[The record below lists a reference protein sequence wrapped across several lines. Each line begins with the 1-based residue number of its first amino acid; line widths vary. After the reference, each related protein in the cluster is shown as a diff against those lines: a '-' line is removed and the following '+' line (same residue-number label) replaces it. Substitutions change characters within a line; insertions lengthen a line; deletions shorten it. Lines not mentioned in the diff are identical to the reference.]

1 MQIDVN
7 VALTLVIAIL
17 VLLAGRFLISRI
29 SFLRTYSIPE
39 PVIGGLIVAVVLTAA
54 RALLDARISFDMAL
68 QTPFQLAFFSTIGL
82 SADVRMLAVGGRK
95 LVVFAIVVSIFL
107 VVQNAVGVAAA
118 LALDL
123 NPLIGLLTGSIT
135 LTGGHGT
142 GVAYGKLFGEVNN
155 LQGAMEVAMAAATFG
170 LVTGG
175 LLAGPVAHFLVSR
188 YKLKGQSDA
197 EDFAVPGELGPDE
210 GRRLSPESFI
220 ETLLLIVVC
229 VAIGGLLAA
238 LVKIP
243 GITLP
248 AFIWC
253 LFVGIVIRNIFSFTR
268 VYTIDSNTLELL
280 GTVSLSLFLAMA
292 LMALRLWEL
301 VSLAGPMLFIL
312 ALQVIVMAI
321 YAVLVTF
328 VAMGRTYDA
337 AVLAAGHIGFALGA
351 TSTAIASMQAI
362 TSRYG
367 HSPLAFL
374 LVPVTGAFLI
384 DIINALL
391 LQGFLTLPWFGF

>member
-17 VLLAGRFLISRI
+17 VLLVGRLLISRI
-29 SFLRTYSIPE
+29 GVLRTYSIPE
-39 PVIGGLIVAVVLTAA
+39 PVIGGLIVAVILTAA
-54 RALLDARISFDMAL
+54 RALLDARITFDMAL

-107 VVQNAVGVAAA
+107 IVQNAVGVAAA

-142 GVAYGKLFGEVNN
+142 GVAYGKLFGEINN

-188 YKLKGQSDA
+188 YKLKGQSDTA
-197 EDFAVPGELGPDE
+197 DLAVPGELGPDE

-220 ETLLLIVVC
+220 ETLLLIVAC
-229 VAIGGLLAA
+229 VAIGGLLGS

-253 LFVGIVIRNIFSFTR
+253 LFVGIVIRNIFSLTR
-268 VYTIDSNTLELL
+268 IYTIDANTLELL

-312 ALQVIVMAI
+312 VLQVVAMAI
-321 YAVLVTF
+321 YAVFVTF

>member
-1 MQIDVN
+1 MQIDIN

-17 VLLAGRFLISRI
+17 VLLVGRLLISRI
-29 SFLRTYSIPE
+29 AVLRTYSIPE
-39 PVIGGLIVAVVLTAA
+39 PVIGGLIVAVILTAA
-54 RALLDARISFDMAL
+54 RALLDARVTFDMAL

-82 SADVRMLAVGGRK
+82 SADVRMLMVGGRK
-95 LVVFAIVVSIFL
+95 LVVFAVVVSIFL
-107 VVQNAVGVAAA
+107 IVQNAVGVAAA

-188 YKLKGQSDA
+188 YRLKGEADA
-197 EDFAVPGELGPDE
+197 EDLAVPGELGPDE
-210 GRRLSPESFI
+210 RRRLSPESFI

-229 VAIGGLLAA
+229 VAIGGLLGA

-253 LFVGIVIRNIFSFTR
+253 LFVGIVIRNFFSFTR
-268 VYTIDSNTLELL
+268 VYTIDANTLELL

-301 VSLAGPMLFIL
+301 VSLAGPMLLIL
-312 ALQVIVMAI
+312 VLQVVAMAI

-328 VAMGRTYDA
+328 VVMGRNYDA

-384 DIINALL
+384 DITNALL

>member
-7 VALTLVIAIL
+7 AALTLVIAIL
-17 VLLAGRFLISRI
+17 VLLIGRFFISH
-29 SFLRTYSIPE
+29 SNFLRTYSIPE
-39 PVIGGLIVAVVLTAA
+39 PVIGGLLIAIILTAA
-54 RALLDARISFDMAL
+54 RVLLDARVTFDMAL

-82 SADVRMLAVGGRK
+82 SADVRMLAVGGRR
-95 LVVFAIVVSIFL
+95 LVVFAVLVSAFL

-118 LALDL
+118 ISFDL
-123 NPLIGLLTGSIT
+123 NPIMGLLAGSAT
-135 LTGGHGT
+135 LSGGHGT

-170 LVTGG
+170 LVLGG
-175 LLAGPVAHFLVSR
+175 ILAGPAAHLLISR
-188 YKLKGQSDA
+188 YKLRGGPDT
-197 EDFAVPGELGPDE
+197 EENAVPGEIAPE
-210 GRRLSPESFI
+210 ERRPLSPESFI
-220 ETLLLIVVC
+220 ETVLLIMVC
-229 VAIGGLLAA
+229 VAIGGLLSAT
-238 LVKIP
+238 VKIP

-248 AFIWC
+248 AFVWC
-253 LFVGIVIRNIFSFTR
+253 LFVGIIIRNVLSFTR
-268 VYTIDSNTLELL
+268 LYTIDANTLELL

-301 VSLAGPMLFIL
+301 VGLAGPMLGIL
-312 ALQVIVMAI
+312 VLQVAALVI
-321 YAVLVTF
+321 YAMVVTF
-328 VAMGRTYDA
+328 VVMGRTYDA
-337 AVLAAGHIGFALGA
+337 AVLAAGHIGFGLGA

-384 DIINALL
+384 DIANALI

>member
-17 VLLAGRFLISRI
+17 VLLVGRLLISHI
-29 SFLRTYSIPE
+29 AFLRTYSIPE
-39 PVIGGLIVAVVLTAA
+39 PVIGGLIVAVVLTTV
-54 RALLDARISFDMAL
+54 RALFDARVTFDMAL

-95 LVVFAIVVSIFL
+95 LVVFAVVVSIFL
-107 VVQNAVGVAAA
+107 IVQNAVGVAAA

-188 YKLKGQSDA
+188 YKLKGQGDA
-197 EDFAVPGELGPDE
+197 EDMAVPGELGPDE

-229 VAIGGLLAA
+229 VAIGGLLGS

-253 LFVGIVIRNIFSFTR
+253 LFVGIVIRNIFSLTR
-268 VYTIDSNTLELL
+268 VYTIDANTLELL

-301 VSLAGPMLFIL
+301 VSLAGPMLLIL
-312 ALQVIVMAI
+312 VLQVVAMAI

>member
-1 MQIDVN
+1 MQIDVD

-17 VLLAGRFLISRI
+17 VLIVGRLLISRI
-29 SFLRTYSIPE
+29 KFLRTFSIPE
-39 PVIGGLIVAVVLTAA
+39 PVIGGLIVAGLLTAA
-54 RALLDARISFDMAL
+54 RALFDVRITFDMAL

-82 SADVRMLAVGGRK
+82 AADARMLMVGGRK
-95 LVVFAIVVSIFL
+95 LVVFALIVVLFL
-107 VVQNAVGVAAA
+107 VVQNAVGVAVA
-118 LALDL
+118 LSLDL
-123 NPLIGLLTGSIT
+123 SPLLGLLAGTTT
-135 LTGGHGT
+135 LSGGHGT

-170 LVTGG
+170 LVMGG
-175 LLAGPVAHFLVSR
+175 TLAGPVAHVLIARF
-188 YKLKGQSDA
+188 KLRGASDT
-197 EDFAVPGELGPDE
+197 EEMAVPGEIGSDV
-210 GRRLSPESFI
+210 RRPLSPESFL
-220 ETLLLIVVC
+220 ETVLLIMVC
-229 VAIGGLLAA
+229 VAVGSLLAA

-248 AFIWC
+248 SFVWC
-253 LFVGIVIRNIFSFTR
+253 LFTGIIIRNIIGLTR
-268 VYTIDSNTLELL
+268 TYTIDANTLELL

-301 VSLAGPMLFIL
+301 VNLAGPMLIIL
-312 ALQVIVMAI
+312 LLQTVAVVL
-321 YAVLVTF
+321 YAACVTF
-328 VAMGRTYDA
+328 VVMGRTYDA

-374 LVPVTGAFLI
+374 LVPITGAFLI
-384 DIINALL
+384 DIANALL